1 MKLKKENSPMENF
14 DKEKKEVLESARWLA
29 NHGFFASQR
38 RNGGNVS
45 ITIRKE
51 NLVLISPFNRP
62 YQDLTVDDICV
73 WEMDSGNTTAVDP
86 SIIEA
91 AMHVKIYQKRPE
103 VTAVIHV
110 HSIYASIFSVLN
122 KPIPALFDEITYK
135 IGPVVDVV
143 PYAMWG
149 SRSMLDNVSKKL
161 NNKCFCYILQN
172 HGALCL
178 GPTME
183 QALNNA
189 ELMERVAQI
198 YYHALTT
205 GVEITR
211 LPESSVKQIIE
222 MRKKK

>member
-1 MKLKKENSPMENF
+1 MANF
-14 DKEKKEVLESARWLA
+14 DKEKKKVLESARWLA
-29 NHGFFASQR
+29 NHGYFASQR

-45 ITIRKE
+45 TTIKKE
-51 NLVLISPFNRP
+51 NLVLISPFNQP
-62 YQDLTVDDICV
+62 YQDLDVDDIRV
-73 WEMDSGNTTAVDP
+73 LDMDSDNTSAKDP

-91 AMHVKIYQKRPE
+91 AMHISVYRKRPE
-103 VTAVIHV
+103 VTAVIHT
-110 HSIYASIFSVLN
+110 HSIYASVFSVLN

-143 PYAMWG
+143 PYAIWG
-149 SRSMLDNVSKKL
+149 SRSMLDNISNKL
-161 NNKCFCYILQN
+161 NNKCYCYILQN
-172 HGALCL
+172 RGALCL

-198 YYHALTT
+198 YHHALTT
-205 GVEITR
+205 GAEITR

-222 MRKKK
+222 MRKKI

>member
-1 MKLKKENSPMENF
+1 MGDF
-14 DKEKKEVLESARWLA
+14 AKEKKKVLESTRWLA
-29 NHGFFASQR
+29 NRGYFASQR

-45 ITIRKE
+45 TILKQE

-62 YQDLTVDDICV
+62 YRDLAVDDICV
-73 WEMDSGNTTAVDP
+73 LDMDSGHTTATDP
-86 SIIEA
+86 STVEA
-91 AMHVKIYQKRPE
+91 AMHIKVYQKRPE
-103 VTAVIHV
+103 VTAVIHT
-110 HSIYASIFSVLN
+110 HSIYASVFSVLN

-149 SRSMLDNVSKKL
+149 SRSMLDNISNKL

-172 HGALCL
+172 RGALCL

-198 YYHALTT
+198 YHHALTT
-205 GVEITR
+205 GAEITR

-222 MRKKK
+222 MRKKI